1 MADQENRGNSRKQ
14 TAEDVLDRILRQT
27 SSKKLDELTPL
38 MLKEML
44 NSDLDIIFDEPP
56 AHHGS
61 YLSRSE
67 RRAMEARQKKQNRIP
82 RDATPVA
89 PAAPEAKDPLRPP
102 AGPPAGRD
110 LLDVWRQSL
119 GNALNSHTRQQS
131 FWSPSS
137 LENFTV
143 EATNFSSWVDV
154 TFQYQGKHLRG
165 SFSLDHRTKKLGLMC
180 QCGHRNLCEH
190 THLIVTELL
199 KIVKT
204 PGTPLE
210 EGLLGKTLREREQE
224 KTLNILKSFTAVVA
238 RNTEH
243 YYERPG
249 QETQQTPL
257 LRYGWNLSW
266 KPELKQA
273 SAALLPVEMQERKNG
288 GWTKGRELSL
298 DSFLGTDEAN
308 WSELDRKIA
317 SKINTSS
324 SWQPTSLSVLEAL
337 ELLAD
342 SDSFLLN
349 KEPASISLEPLELF
363 VNEVPDGFR
372 LETTATRLLSA
383 HPGAGQVQIG
393 STNRAVLIVLPSE
406 RRVVALKSPGDS
418 AQITQHLKEH
428 SFVPARAAEDL
439 RQILLTL
446 SSSMPVHLPPSMAP
460 IEEQVPSRPAL
471 LMLLRPSGVLDIS
484 VVMRDPFEL
493 MDFPG
498 EGQVRKVIQEK
509 RGTVHYI
516 RQTTEEL
523 RLARDLVT
531 TLQLDQQQPTRDWSW
546 RINQGDDISRI
557 LQTAG
562 ELVERG
568 EVAVM
573 WHKES
578 ASQLDVIGR
587 VSAQNVRVSV
597 ARQRDWFGLDGTCT
611 LGDREVPLK
620 ELLAAVQGRTMNG
633 LIEVSPGKW
642 ASIADDIRRT
652 LTRLADVSIETR
664 GKLQLDASAAPVV
677 SLLEKSEIQLKADKH
692 WEKCLKRLQDAT
704 DLTLDPPADL
714 NASLRDYQTEGFR
727 WMSRLAHWGIGGILA
742 DDMGLGK
749 TIQTLAVLLT
759 RKDTGPALIIAPTS
773 LGFNW
778 QRECERFTPSLRPVL
793 FRESDRPDLQNQVG
807 NGDLV
812 ICSYGLAL
820 REVELLKNIEWGTL
834 VLDEAQNIKNTNSK
848 TAAAVRSI
856 PANWKIALTGT
867 PMENH
872 LGELWSIFHTVAPG
886 VLGPWEQFRR
896 RFASPI
902 EKDRNPDRQAALSR
916 VIAPFVLRR
925 SKAEVLRDLPART
938 ESNLLVDLTPA
949 ERSRYDKMRLAAVTE
964 LDQIGGEELS
974 HDQRFKI
981 LQILTRLRQLACHV
995 GLVDESWKD
1004 SSSKLD
1010 LLLEQ
1015 LQQLKERGS
1024 RPLIFSQF
1032 TSHLDLIRKACEKA
1046 GITFQYLDGQT
1057 TPSQRQERVEAF
1069 QRGEGDAFL
1078 ISLKAG
1084 GTGLNLTAAD
1094 YVIHMDP
1101 WWNPAVED
1109 QATDRAHR
1117 IGQTKPVMVYRIIA
1131 RGTIEEKI
1139 LLMHGEK
1146 RDLVDSVLTGAD
1158 TAARLSTQDL
1168 ADLIRRGV

>member
-1 MADQENRGNSRKQ
+1 MANQNNSGNSRKM
-14 TAEDVLDRILRQT
+14 TAEELLDSLLGHA
-27 SSKKLDELTPL
+27 SSKKISELNPL
-38 MLKEML
+38 MLKEFL

-56 AHHGS
+56 AHHGN

-67 RRAMEARQKKQNRIP
+67 RRALEARQKKLNREP
-82 RDATPVA
+82 RSAA
-89 PAAPEAKDPLRPP
+89 SAAPEPENQLRPP
-102 AGPPAGRD
+102 AGPPASKG
-110 LLDVWRQSL
+110 LLDTWRQ
-119 GNALNSHTRQQS
+119 ALMDAVNGHTRQHS

-137 LENFTV
+137 LENFTI

-154 TFQYQGKHLRG
+154 TFQYQGKYLRG
-165 SFSLDHRTKKLGLMC
+165 GFSLNHGTNQIRLNCDCSHRS
-180 QCGHRNLCEH
+180 LCEH
-190 THLIVTELL
+190 THLIATELL

-204 PGTPLE
+204 PGAPLE

-249 QETQQTPL
+249 QETQQAPL

-446 SSSMPVHLPPSMAP
+446 SGSMPVHLPPSMAP

-523 RLARDLVT
+523 RVARDLVT

-642 ASIADDIRRT
+642 AAIADDIRRT

-692 WEKCLKRLQDAT
+692 WDKCLKRLQDAT
-704 DLTLDPPADL
+704 DLTLDPPANL

-886 VLGPWEQFRR
+886 VLGPWDQFRR
-896 RFASPI
+896 RFAAPI

-964 LDQIGGEELS
+964 LEQIGGEELS

-995 GLVDESWKD
+995 GLVDDSWTE

-1131 RGTIEEKI
+1131 RGTIEEQI
-1139 LLMHGEK
+1139 LQMHGEK

-1168 ADLIRRGV
+1168 ADLIRKGS